1 MNKRTIA
8 IPAIVAGALL
18 TLASGADETTASTTT
33 GVDHVLARV
42 LGGLGLLVGTVGVA
56 LTIISRRASRA
67 AA

>member
-18 TLASGADETTASTTT
+18 ALASGADETTASTTT
-33 GVDHVLARV
+33 GVDHV